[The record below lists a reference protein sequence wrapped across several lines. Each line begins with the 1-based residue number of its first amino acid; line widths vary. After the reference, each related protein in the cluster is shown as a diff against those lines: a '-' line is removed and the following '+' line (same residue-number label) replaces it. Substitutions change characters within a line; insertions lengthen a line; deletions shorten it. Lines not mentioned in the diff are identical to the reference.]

1 MGENACDDVFDW
13 AARDPGRVT
22 FSQAHGG
29 WAPVT
34 AREFASRVAAVAAGL
49 IAERIRPGDRIGL
62 MAAPSLEWAI
72 CDFAIWAA
80 GAVTVPIYETS
91 SVEQIRWILGDCG
104 AVAVFAGTASL
115 ADSVRRAQA
124 ATVEAVW
131 VLDRDLDLLADAG
144 AGVTPGELL
153 ERRGAVAA
161 GTLATVV
168 YTSGTT
174 GQPKGCMI
182 SHGNLAG
189 AVRAMLAAPGIRDRV
204 LAGDASSLLFLPLS
218 HILARVVALCLV
230 HAGKRIG
237 YLGDLGELPAGLA
250 SFRPAI
256 LVGVPRVFEKIA
268 AAARQQAEAEGH
280 QRLFAAAQATAI
292 SDSKAAGRGGLLL
305 RVRHAVFGR
314 LVYRRLREEPA
325 AGSPGRSAAGRR
337 WARTWRTSSA
347 ARGSRSWRAGA

>member
-22 FSQAHGG
+22 FSRPADSG

-34 AREFASRVAAVAAGL
+34 
-49 IAERIRPGDRIGL
+49 
-62 MAAPSLEWAI
+62 
-72 CDFAIWAA
+72 
-80 GAVTVPIYETS
+80 VPLYETS

-115 ADSVRRAQA
+115 ADAIRRAQA

-131 VLDRDLDLLADAG
+131 VLDRDLNLLACAG
-144 AGVTPGELL
+144 VGVTPGELL

-189 AVRAMLAAPGIRDRV
+189 AVRAMLAAPGIRDGV
-204 LAGDASSLLFLPLS
+204 LAEDASSLLFLPLS

-230 HAGKRIG
+230 HVGKRIG

-250 SFRPAI
+250 SFRPTI

-268 AAARQQAEAEGH
+268 AAASQQAEAEGH
-280 QRLFAAAQATAI
+280 QRLFAAAQATAN
-292 SDSKAAGRGGLLL
+292 DSKTAGHGCLLL
-305 RVRHAVFGR
+305 RMRHAVFGR
-314 LVYRRLREEPA
+314 LVYRRLREGAGGRVAWAFSGGAPLGTDLAHFFRGTGITILEGWGLTETAGPVTYNLPGAQRIGSDREPVK
-325 AGSPGRSAAGRR
+325 RR
-337 WARTWRTSSA
+337 RYAHWGTDRWGLTRQA
-347 ARGSRSWRAGA
+347 